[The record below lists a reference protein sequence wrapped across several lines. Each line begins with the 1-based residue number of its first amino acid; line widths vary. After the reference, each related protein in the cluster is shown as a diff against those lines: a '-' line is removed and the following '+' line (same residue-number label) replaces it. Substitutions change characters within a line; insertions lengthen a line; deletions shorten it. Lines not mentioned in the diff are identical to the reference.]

1 MVTTV
6 RAHWRSC
13 CRSARLCRIL
23 RKRVGAWLCAVHF
36 SRMLTVAYKETGRG
50 PALPSTLFV
59 PFAVHSLGYNNIGT
73 DGAYALA
80 VVFPQCMA
88 LQVL

>member
-1 MVTTV
+1 
-6 RAHWRSC
+6 
-13 CRSARLCRIL
+13 
-23 RKRVGAWLCAVHF
+23 
-36 SRMLTVAYKETGRG
+36 MLTVAYKETGRG